1 MKFISNVDQDISL
14 VSEANFAR
22 NKFLVNTRN
31 KFHISEHPSIKAVF
45 HSINSPP
52 PAKNFDIE
60 IIFYIHASLKKFVL
74 LVQSLNIF
82 TFCLTFR

>member
-1 MKFISNVDQDISL
+1 MVIANISHNYYQPIV
-14 VSEANFAR
+14 
-22 NKFLVNTRN
+22 
-31 KFHISEHPSIKAVF
+31 ISEDLIANNDGDFFVDIKAVF
-45 HSINSPP
+45 HSIISPP

-82 TFCLTFR
+82 IFCLTFR